1 MKSPYSRSVAT
12 AIGADDIGGSL
23 ETTRCSSGS

>member
-12 AIGADDIGGSL
+12 AIA
-23 ETTRCSSGS
+23 EHPNEARVSSVLDPG

>member
-12 AIGADDIGGSL
+12 AIGADDIGWH
-23 ETTRCSSGS
+23 ETEAGRADG